1 MKTLTLLA
9 LAAVAAGAQAADY
22 RITVTNVGPQ
32 PLSPIFYS
40 AGTSAFDLF
49 SVGGTASLGIK
60 GIAEG
65 GDTTAMLAIAAGAGS
80 AIGTY
85 GVLGGAP
92 LAPGLTYTTT
102 FSADAA
108 HPYFSFASMLGK
120 TNDGFIGE
128 GVSSMGLR
136 LDGGDLDLTVLG
148 SRAWDAGTEL
158 NTQSV
163 DDLAF
168 LGGAGNPQEASTDAF
183 VRVHGGVID
192 GLGEF
197 AQMPAWQLSTSLARI
212 QVQAVPEPSSLAAL
226 ALGGVAL
233 LRRRSR
239 RN

>member
-1 MKTLTLLA
+1 MKTITLLLFASLA
-9 LAAVAAGAQAADY
+9 LGARAAEY

-40 AGTSAFDLF
+40 AGTSAFDIF
-49 SVGGTASLGIK
+49 NVGGTASLGIK

-80 AIGTY
+80 AVGTY
-85 GVLGGAP
+85 GVLGASP
-92 LAPGLTYTTT
+92 LAPGPAYTTT
-102 FSADAA
+102 FTADAA
-108 HPYFSFASMLGK
+108 HPYFSFAAMLGK

-128 GVSSMGLR
+128 GVSSLGLR

-158 NTQSV
+158 NTQSAA
-163 DDLAF
+163 DLAF
-168 LGGAGNPQEASTDAF
+168 LGGSGNPQEDPANAL

-212 QVQAVPEPSSLAAL
+212 QVQAVPEPASFAAL
-226 ALGGVAL
+226 GVGALAL
-233 LRRRSR
+233 LRRRGR